1 MKLNKSYKLRLYPN
15 KKQQQYFE
23 QNFGNAR
30 FLYNKML
37 EDKIKYYEENK
48 EMLYNKPSQYKKE
61 FDFLKLSDSLALS
74 NVQLNLEKAFK
85 MFFKNPKHFGFPNFK
100 SKHQGKFSYTTN
112 NQITKKGETI
122 FFENNKIRLPKIGL
136 VKVRK
141 DREFKKG
148 SIIKSVT
155 VSRTRTNKY
164 FVSVLVEYEK
174 DIEFVKPK
182 TYIGLD
188 FSMKNLYVDSDGNIA
203 NNPQFYRKEEIKLA
217 KEQKKLSRMK
227 KGGQN
232 YKKQLLKMAKIH
244 EKIVNKRKDFL
255 HKTSRKIANSYDV
268 VCVEDLNMKAMSQTL
283 KFGKS
288 VNDNGWGMFVNML
301 EYKLFENGK
310 YLIKADK
317 WFPSTKTCS
326 FCGAVKEEIGLSE
339 RTYNC
344 EKCGKEIDR
353 DHNAALNL
361 KQYGIRSLR
370 SILVG

>member
-1 MKLNKSYKLRLYPN
+1 M
-15 KKQQQYFE
+15 
-23 QNFGNAR
+23 
-30 FLYNKML
+30 
-37 EDKIKYYEENK
+37 ED
-48 EMLYNKPSQYKKE
+48 
-61 FDFLKLSDSLALS
+61 
-74 NVQLNLEKAFK
+74 AFRK
-85 MFFKNPKHFGFPNFK
+85 FRNNPKHFGFPKFK
-100 SKHQGKFSYTTN
+100 SKHRDKFSYTTN
-112 NQITKKGETI
+112 NQINGEKETI
-122 FFENNKIRLPKIGL
+122 FFESNKIRLPKIGL